1 MPQEKSQATDDQ
13 DPGQLLREESNQGR
27 REEEGGAPPPDRA
40 QDDRDG
46 RVSQDR
52 SRRDGLRGRQPS
64 PEPDVFMDVPSVK
77 VEEIYLDV
85 EGLDAHLSLRTKL
98 ANLVQ
103 LVAGVHV
110 HCGKVELDI
119 KGVDAQAMLKVRLEN
134 LYDILDRALTTI
146 DRNPQILEA
155 LLKTVD
161 TAVDDIGQTAQTAL
175 GPQGAVSRTVDQV
188 GQTAQTALGPGGAGT
203 QALDQVGGAAKE
215 AVGPGG
221 AVTQTG
227 QKVGAAV
234 DDTGQ
239 AVGGVATGVGAGVGQ
254 GAGQAADQVGQA
266 VGQAGQAGAQATE
279 QVGQTARDATAG
291 PQDAGEDAG
300 QRHRP
305 ASRRAREGETK
316 RGSKRGTRRSSSSQD
331 EDGER
336 GRVVRSA
343 TKVGHVAQQAIGRLA
358 GSGTGQAAEEATE
371 QVRQAAEEAVQ
382 QVGQAAAK
390 ATEQV
395 GQAAVE
401 ASGKASFTPKNS
413 DEAHGVVGSGGDR
426 HRAAQARGRPP
437 AAPSAARVR
446 GPRRTPASSSSAQ
459 LVLVLD
465 RKVTGGRPT
474 AGNDRG
480 TRPQLIAGRRGRGES
495 GAVPRGV
502 GRRSTRETPR
512 G

>member
-13 DPGQLLREESNQGR
+13 DPGQLLREESNQER

-52 SRRDGLRGRQPS
+52 SRRNGLRGRQPS
-64 PEPDVFMDVPSVK
+64 PEPDVFMDVPKVQ

-146 DRNPQILEA
+146 DNNPQILEA

-175 GPQGAVSRTVDQV
+175 GPQGAVSRTVDQ
-188 GQTAQTALGPGGAGT
+188 
-203 QALDQVGGAAKE
+203 
-215 AVGPGG
+215 
-221 AVTQTG
+221 
-227 QKVGAAV
+227 VGAAV

-395 GQAAVE
+395 GQAAV
-401 ASGKASFTPKNS
+401 ADSGKESFTPNNS

-502 GRRSTRETPR
+502 GRRSTRNATR
-512 G
+512 R